1 MNTQEQET
9 VAVRRPGTKN
19 YPGLVSAI
27 LLSAFAA
34 YGLYG
39 CGESAPP
46 SAAVAEPET
55 AAPAAKPVVS
65 ADAYVPILEIPGKLP
80 DDPSAQ
86 MAVIMLESAEV
97 PSANDV
103 NVPAYPGAQLM
114 SAMRGMEMSS
124 NGEKMTSWPALS
136 MLSDDEIAD
145 VVAFYTDQ
153 LSQWRHTEMVGMH
166 MFWNGDENSN
176 PLDITGQF
184 SLVSLAPIPD
194 DDTIRTMWPE
204 MRTRIDVRYEPASP

>member
-1 MNTQEQET
+1 MN
-9 VAVRRPGTKN
+9 GT
-19 YPGLVSAI
+19 PIALLLAACAALV
-27 LLSAFAA
+27 
-34 YGLYG
+34 LYG

-55 AAPAAKPVVS
+55 AAPAAKPAAS
-65 ADAYVPILEIPGKLP
+65 ANAYVPVLELPDQLP
-80 DDPSAQ
+80 DDPGAQ

-97 PSANDV
+97 PSAKDV
-103 NVPAYPGAQLM
+103 NVAAYPGAQLM
-114 SAMRGMEMSS
+114 SAMKGMKMTA
-124 NGEKMTSWPALS
+124 NGESMTSWPALS
-136 MLSDDEIAD
+136 MLSDDDIVD
-145 VVAFYTDQ
+145 VAAFYTEQ
-153 LSQWRHTEMVGMH
+153 LSQWRHKEMFGTH

-194 DDTIRTMWPE
+194 DDTIRTMWPQ

>member
-1 MNTQEQET
+1 MNKIPIALV
-9 VAVRRPGTKN
+9 VA
-19 YPGLVSAI
+19 AI
-27 LLSAFAA
+27 TAL
-34 YGLYG
+34 GLYG

-55 AAPAAKPVVS
+55 AAPAAKPAAS
-65 ADAYVPILEIPGKLP
+65 ADAYVPVLELPGKLP

-103 NVPAYPGAQLM
+103 NVAAYPGAQLM
-114 SAMRGMEMSS
+114 SAMKGMKMTA
-124 NGEKMTSWPALS
+124 NGESMTSWPALS
-136 MLSDDEIAD
+136 MLSDDDIVD
-145 VVAFYTDQ
+145 VAAFYTER
-153 LSQWRHTEMVGMH
+153 LSQWRHNEMVGMH

-184 SLVSLAPIPD
+184 SLVSLAPIPG
-194 DDTIRTMWPE
+194 DDTIRKMWPE
-204 MRTRIDVRYEPASP
+204 MRTRIDVRYEPGSP